1 MQLKWKAIIGVML
14 LICSICAGY
23 LFFFFNYSNKALKNY
38 LDIQARS
45 AANLADFIDK
55 NEIKRFRD
63 RIENFVNYNLSPSR
77 KNLVLAFRDRDRE
90 KLLQYSEPFLK
101 VFQRECPYFA
111 SLAWVLPDNTV
122 FLRVHKT
129 YLYGDNVGKMRK
141 DIAEVNRTHKP
152 LSGYAVG
159 YVGLQLRIVQPVF
172 YQDQYLG
179 VVQFGIDAR
188 QILDALETECGA
200 EAGLVIGNDYFKF
213 MTRSLMPAIRH
224 DSCAV
229 QASNTELFRQVGD
242 KICNPGDAQQINW
255 KGRYYILKKVLAI
268 RDFKG
273 RNISH
278 VVTALDFTAMRKAE
292 SQTIK
297 WALLIAV
304 AVLLL
309 SFIVLNLSFE
319 NLLQNIVT
327 LNEKLAAEKEKL
339 QQRIK
344 ERTKELALKAA
355 EYEMVAHAVQNS
367 IDAFVFTGLE
377 GVIIHPNR
385 ACCRLFGFEPS
396 ELVGQSVKI
405 FLASDSR
412 ESADSMLDQIRKFGR
427 WTGNVTCQKR
437 DGTKI
442 TCLLSASIIH
452 DFQGKPVGMLGIL
465 RDLSE
470 IQQIEQEKAAIEAQL
485 RQASKLESIGRLAG
499 GVAHDFNNILNV
511 INGYAE
517 LGLLEAKPG
526 HPLHDKLMGILKAGR
541 RASELTQQL
550 LAFSRKQVIKQ
561 EAVDFNSLLR
571 DVEKMLGRILGEHIE
586 IKTKI
591 EPGLLPIFADRSQL
605 EQIVMNLAVNAHD
618 AMPSGGKLTIEASN
632 FNVDEITSHSLYG
645 LPPGKYVKIEV
656 SDTGEGMS
664 DQVKERIFEPFFT
677 TKGQSKGTGLGLATV
692 YGIVKQNNGAIMVY
706 SELGHGTTFKII
718 LPAAENQSANNQAQ
732 EDEWTDQPEVGSG
745 TILLVEDDPGVRI
758 LTNKMLTNIGYRVVE
773 ADLPEKAIDMFHDI
787 REEVDLLLTDV
798 IMPGMNG
805 PELAQ
810 RLREVRPDLNVL
822 FMSGYTADTIADK
835 GILKEG
841 VNLIHKPFTLK
852 SLSEAVKGAL
862 SAQKSE

>member
-14 LICSICAGY
+14 LVCGICTGY
-23 LFFFFNYSNKALKNY
+23 LYFFFNYSNKALRDS
-38 LDIQARS
+38 LALQTRS
-45 AANLADFIDK
+45 AANLAAFINK
-55 NEIKRFRD
+55 NHTKQFRH
-63 RIENFVNYNLSPSR
+63 RIENFVDYNLSLSR
-77 KNLVLAFRDRDRE
+77 KNLILAFRDRDRK
-90 KLLQYSEPFLK
+90 KLQKYSEPFLNILR
-101 VFQRECPYFA
+101 RECPYFA
-111 SLAWVLPDNTV
+111 SMAWLLPDNTV
-122 FLRVHKT
+122 FLRVHKPH
-129 YLYGDNVGKMRK
+129 LYGDNVGAMRK

-159 YVGLQLRIVQPVF
+159 HVGLQLRIVQPVF
-172 YQDQYLG
+172 YQDHYLG
-179 VVQFGIDAR
+179 AVQFGIDAR
-188 QILDALETECGA
+188 EILDALKTELGA
-200 EAGLVIGNDYFKF
+200 EAGLVIGNDYFRF
-213 MTRSLMPAIRH
+213 ISRPLIPAIRH
-224 DSCAV
+224 EACAV
-229 QASNTELFRQVGD
+229 QASNTEIFEQAGD
-242 KICNPGDAQQINW
+242 EICGPADTKQINL

-273 RNISH
+273 REICH
-278 VVTALDFTAMRKAE
+278 IVTALDITDMHNAE
-292 SQTIK
+292 RQAIK
-297 WALLIAV
+297 WALFIAV
-304 AVLLL
+304 TVLLL

-327 LNEKLAAEKEKL
+327 LNERLEAEKEKL
-339 QQRIK
+339 QQRVR
-344 ERTKELALKAA
+344 ERTEELALKAT
-355 EYEMVAHAVQNS
+355 EYEMVAHAVHNS

-377 GVIIHPNR
+377 GMIIHSNN
-385 ACCRLFGFEPS
+385 ACCKLFGYEQS
-396 ELVGQSVKI
+396 EFIGQFI
-405 FLASDSR
+405 DILLADEAKDSATIII
-412 ESADSMLDQIRKFGR
+412 EQTKKLGR
-427 WTGNVTCQKR
+427 WTGNITCCKK
-437 DGTKI
+437 DGTTI
-442 TCLLSASIIH
+442 TCLLSTSVIH
-452 DFQGKPVGMLGIL
+452 DFEGKPVGMVGIV
-465 RDLSE
+465 RDLSD
-470 IQQIEQEKAAIEAQL
+470 IQQIEKEKETIEAQL

-517 LGLLEAKPG
+517 LGLLEAEPG

-571 DVEKMLGRILGEHIE
+571 DVEKMLDRILGEHIE

-692 YGIVKQNNGAIMVY
+692 YGIVKQNNGAIIVY

-718 LPAAENQSANNQAQ
+718 LPAAENKKANEPQ
-732 EDEWTDQPEVGSG
+732 EDEWTEQPEVGSG

-758 LTNKMLTNIGYRVVE
+758 LTNTMLTNIGYRVVE

-805 PELAQ
+805 PELAH
-810 RLREVRPDLNVL
+810 RLREIRPDLKVL
-822 FMSGYTADTIADK
+822 YMSGYTADTIADK

-841 VNLIHKPFTLK
+841 VNLIHKPFTMK

-862 SAQKSE
+862 SAQQSE